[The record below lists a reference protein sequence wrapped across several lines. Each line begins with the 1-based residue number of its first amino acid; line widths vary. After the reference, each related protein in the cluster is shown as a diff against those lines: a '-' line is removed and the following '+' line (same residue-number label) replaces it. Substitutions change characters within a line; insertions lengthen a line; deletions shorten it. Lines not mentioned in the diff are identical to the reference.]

1 MMYSIYYL
9 GLLLPAA
16 SGVRSNLRYRDRH
29 FTWIE
34 PPNGHY
40 VNKDLPKVAN
50 LPYLDLRIWS
60 EEESQ
65 RPEFN
70 LSLGRFAGRG
80 FLVSVR
86 EMVSSRKTDRREKA
100 EFSHGACFE
109 LRYADKTA
117 VLRAFSEY
125 NIPKSPTNLLHLCR
139 GETDGWAVYFYSG
152 RDDELNIRE
161 FHGPV
166 PLVAV
171 PESSEETD
179 NKAAADKPESSPGK
193 ASKGKKR
200 GLAGPTKGL
209 YVGLVEGKR
218 EPEILQREIQLAVRP
233 PNAQLSVIAPDRQ
246 VRVDLPVVPL
256 NRTAEG
262 CWRLEMRVEYEK
274 PEPTIDEDTLAA
286 FEDLAEVPGDRL
298 GLDDFLLCYRDWQ
311 WELVLGTPPSR
322 VVSLQ
327 RKVSKRRATRPL
339 AIHWECWLDKVT

>member
-1 MMYSIYYL
+1 MFSLTSVMYSIYYL

-70 LSLGRFAGRG
+70 LSLGRFASRG
-80 FLVSVR
+80 FFVPVRDLVSL
-86 EMVSSRKTDRREKA
+86 RKTDRREKA
-100 EFSHGACFE
+100 EFS
-109 LRYADKTA
+109 Y
-117 VLRAFSEY
+117 EY

-161 FHGPV
+161 FQGPV
-166 PLVAV
+166 PLVVV

-179 NKAAADKPESSPGK
+179 NKAAADKPKSSPEK

-209 YVGLVEGKR
+209 YVGLVGGKH
-218 EPEILQREIQLAVRP
+218 EPEILQREIQLAIRP

-246 VRVDLPVVPL
+246 VRVDLPAVFL
-256 NRTAEG
+256 NRTAES
-262 CWRLEMRVEYEK
+262 CWRLEMGVEYEK
-274 PEPTIDEDTLAA
+274 LEPTIDEDTLAA

-339 AIHWECWLDKVT
+339 TLDAA

>member
-1 MMYSIYYL
+1 MMYPLYYL
-9 GLLLPAA
+9 SLLLPAA
-16 SGVRSNLRYRDRH
+16 SGVRSNLRYRDRR
-29 FTWIE
+29 FTWTE
-34 PPNGHY
+34 PPIGHY
-40 VNKDLPKVAN
+40 VNKDPPKVAN
-50 LPYLDLRIWS
+50 LPSLDLRIWS

-70 LSLGRFAGRG
+70 LSLGRFAG
-80 FLVSVR
+80 
-86 EMVSSRKTDRREKA
+86 
-100 EFSHGACFE
+100 
-109 LRYADKTA
+109 
-117 VLRAFSEY
+117 
-125 NIPKSPTNLLHLCR
+125 R

-171 PESSEETD
+171 PETSEETD
-179 NKAAADKPESSPGK
+179 NKAAADKPKSSSEE

-200 GLAGPTKGL
+200 DLAGPTKGL
-209 YVGLVEGKR
+209 YVGLVEGKH

-233 PNAQLSVIAPDRQ
+233 PNAQLSAIAPDRQ
-246 VRVDLPVVPL
+246 VRVDLPAVFL
-256 NRTAEG
+256 NRTAES

-274 PEPTIDEDTLAA
+274 FEPTIDEDTLAA

-339 AIHWECWLDKVT
+339 TLPMPINQLMN